1 MNGIGSSKV
10 INNTAQLAAQF
21 NDFYLEI
28 TSPKISQIGNYKII
42 KEIGEG
48 AFGKAYLA
56 THILLNINVVLKC
69 GLIDDPNIVRE
80 IYYHKQLKHKN
91 IVSLYEVIKTEN
103 HLWIALEYCQGGEL
117 YYYIYEKKRLELDEC
132 RNIFFQIV
140 LGVKYVHSLNLSH
153 RDLKLENILLAD
165 QKRTIVKLTD
175 FGFIREFN
183 PQSRKFL
190 STICGTTVY
199 MAPELLT
206 GQKYSGFVIDIWSM
220 GVILYTMLNGM
231 LPFDDDDEMKI
242 QHKVI
247 NTEPMF
253 YDHVPIDVNQL
264 ISKMLLKDPNQRPSL
279 NEILNSSYLI
289 DVYNKYLEKG
299 TKRNSSGSGDAESI
313 ISINQHYNTVDRP
326 FEAKIEKDLLR
337 KLQRISFD
345 TEELKATMY
354 NNEINLLTA
363 FYELLLTQ
371 EYSKKKQK
379 YMREK
384 KRKLYEAKKSLK
396 KSRKRVKSVLSL
408 SDQALGSQP
417 LERIMSSLSI
427 ASNKNSS
434 RHTLTIARK
443 SLDKNDTTQIP
454 PLPKSSQTSRLNI
467 EIPSPRATNTSI
479 ALPPRSR
486 RGSREISTTTAASSI
501 TADLN
506 TPLRRTV
513 SFVPDGRRLSQV
525 ISSEPK
531 ETIKKT
537 NKSGKILHKLQF
549 WKKNK
554 GDEYQDDTISHYST
568 KSNHSKSTND
578 VMIESDGE
586 NPLELIVKGGNNSPI
601 KFDNTM
607 NSHQKMN
614 TVPPEVLEQQ
624 RLDRFHKNDATRRQ
638 RENSNS
644 DGQSGKLERPQ
655 QLQLQHHRQLLQ
667 LQSLNTGLSTS
678 GIDSPHTPPSAE
690 NSRFARTRPSS
701 MISQISQLSKLSQ
714 MSTMLSESELDIL
727 DETDTMDD
735 DDDYDDDDYDDEVY
749 ESSINTSQDNKLTG
763 PNATPSSSN
772 QGVKTSSKKRPT
784 YRRGVASDTS
794 ITSTPSA
801 SGGGAGGGS
810 GIISTIPK
818 KKNSLSKLR
827 SNSSEDISEDSYR
840 FNDENMPMGRSGSP
854 DLGKKRSFRALQ
866 QPIPLVNG
874 TTSTSIAEKL
884 NDATKMPYVR
894 APSPPIGFK
903 YNAKANKKMMTT
915 AINGN
920 NNNNNNNQQQPP
932 GYQDTKQVED
942 WIHNG
947 TTGNTTTFTKS
958 TIYQPVINE
967 EEEENV

>member
-56 THILLNINVVLKC
+56 THVLLNINVVLKC

-206 GQKYSGFVIDIWSM
+206 GQKYSGFAIDIWSM

-486 RGSREISTTTAASSI
+486 RSSREISTTTAASSI

-578 VMIESDGE
+578 VMMESDGE
-586 NPLELIVKGGNNSPI
+586 NPLELIVKGGNNSSI
-601 KFDNTM
+601 KLDNTM

-624 RLDRFHKNDATRRQ
+624 RLDRFHKNDGTRRQ

-667 LQSLNTGLSTS
+667 LQSSNTGLSTS

-727 DETDTMDD
+727 DETDTMD
-735 DDDYDDDDYDDEVY
+735 DDDDYDDEVY

-920 NNNNNNNQQQPP
+920 NNNNNNNQQQQPP

>member
-206 GQKYSGFVIDIWSM
+206 GQKYSGFAIDIWSM

-513 SFVPDGRRLSQV
+513 SFVPDGRKLSQV

-735 DDDYDDDDYDDEVY
+735 DDDYDDEVY

-884 NDATKMPYVR
+884 NDATKMSYVR

>member
-206 GQKYSGFVIDIWSM
+206 GQKYSGFAIDIWSM

-486 RGSREISTTTAASSI
+486 RSSREISTTTAASSI

-601 KFDNTM
+601 KLDNTM

-614 TVPPEVLEQQ
+614 TIPPEVLEQQ

-727 DETDTMDD
+727 DETDTMD
-735 DDDYDDDDYDDEVY
+735 DDDDYDDEVY

>member
-56 THILLNINVVLKC
+56 THVLLNINVVLKC

-206 GQKYSGFVIDIWSM
+206 GQKYSGFAIDIWSM

-667 LQSLNTGLSTS
+667 LQSSNTGLSTS

-727 DETDTMDD
+727 DETDTMD
-735 DDDYDDDDYDDEVY
+735 DDDDYDDEVY

>member
-183 PQSRKFL
+183 PQSRRFL

-206 GQKYSGFVIDIWSM
+206 GQKYSGFAIDIWSM

-486 RGSREISTTTAASSI
+486 RSSREISTTTAASSI

-513 SFVPDGRRLSQV
+513 SFVPDGRKLSQV

-735 DDDYDDDDYDDEVY
+735 DDDYDDEVY

-884 NDATKMPYVR
+884 NDATKMSYVR

>member
-56 THILLNINVVLKC
+56 THVLLNINVVLKC

-183 PQSRKFL
+183 PQSRRFL

-206 GQKYSGFVIDIWSM
+206 GQKYSGFAIDIWSM

-486 RGSREISTTTAASSI
+486 RSSREISTTTAASSI

-601 KFDNTM
+601 KLDNTM

-667 LQSLNTGLSTS
+667 LQSSNTGLSTS

-735 DDDYDDDDYDDEVY
+735 DDDYDDEVY

-801 SGGGAGGGS
+801 SGGDAGGGS

>member
-56 THILLNINVVLKC
+56 THVLLNINVVLKC

-644 DGQSGKLERPQ
+644 DGQTGKLERPQ

-727 DETDTMDD
+727 DETDTMD
-735 DDDYDDDDYDDEVY
+735 DDDDYDDEVY

>member
-56 THILLNINVVLKC
+56 THVLLNINVVLKC

-183 PQSRKFL
+183 PQSRRFL

-206 GQKYSGFVIDIWSM
+206 GQKYSGFAIDIWSM

-486 RGSREISTTTAASSI
+486 RSSREISTTTAASSI

-554 GDEYQDDTISHYST
+554 GDEYQDDTISHYSI

-601 KFDNTM
+601 KFDNIM

-624 RLDRFHKNDATRRQ
+624 RLDRFHKNDGTRRQ

-667 LQSLNTGLSTS
+667 LQSSNTGLSTS

-735 DDDYDDDDYDDEVY
+735 DDDYDDEVY

-801 SGGGAGGGS
+801 SGGDAGGGS

-947 TTGNTTTFTKS
+947 TTGNTTMFTKS

>member
-56 THILLNINVVLKC
+56 THVLLNINVVLKC

-206 GQKYSGFVIDIWSM
+206 GQKYSGFAIDIWSM

-486 RGSREISTTTAASSI
+486 RSSREISTTTAASSI

-578 VMIESDGE
+578 VMMESDGE

-644 DGQSGKLERPQ
+644 DGQTGKLERPQ

-727 DETDTMDD
+727 DETDTMD
-735 DDDYDDDDYDDEVY
+735 DDDDYDDEVY

>member
-206 GQKYSGFVIDIWSM
+206 GQKYSGFAIDIWSM

-486 RGSREISTTTAASSI
+486 RSSREISTTTAASSI

-578 VMIESDGE
+578 VMMESDGE

-601 KFDNTM
+601 KLDNTM

-614 TVPPEVLEQQ
+614 TIPPEVLEQQ
-624 RLDRFHKNDATRRQ
+624 RLDRFHKNDGTRRQ

-727 DETDTMDD
+727 DETDTMD
-735 DDDYDDDDYDDEVY
+735 DDDDYDDEVY

-947 TTGNTTTFTKS
+947 TTGNTTMFTKS

>member
-206 GQKYSGFVIDIWSM
+206 GQKYSGFAIDIWSM

-443 SLDKNDTTQIP
+443 SLDKNDTTKIP

-486 RGSREISTTTAASSI
+486 RSSREISTTTAASSI

-578 VMIESDGE
+578 VMMESDGE

-727 DETDTMDD
+727 DETDTMD
-735 DDDYDDDDYDDEVY
+735 DDDDYDDEVY

-947 TTGNTTTFTKS
+947 TTGNTTMFTKS

>member
-48 AFGKAYLA
+48 AFGKTYLA

-735 DDDYDDDDYDDEVY
+735 DDDYDDEVY

>member
-486 RGSREISTTTAASSI
+486 RSSREISTTTAASSI

-735 DDDYDDDDYDDEVY
+735 DDDYDDEVY

>member
-601 KFDNTM
+601 KLDNTM

-614 TVPPEVLEQQ
+614 TIPPEVLEQQ

-727 DETDTMDD
+727 DETDTMD
-735 DDDYDDDDYDDEVY
+735 DDDDYDDEVY

>member
-486 RGSREISTTTAASSI
+486 RSSREISTTTAASSI

-644 DGQSGKLERPQ
+644 DGQTGKLERPQ

-727 DETDTMDD
+727 DETDTMD
-735 DDDYDDDDYDDEVY
+735 DDDDYDDEVY

>member
-56 THILLNINVVLKC
+56 THVLLNINVVLKC

-206 GQKYSGFVIDIWSM
+206 GQKYSGFAIDIWSM

-486 RGSREISTTTAASSI
+486 RSSREISTTTAASSI

-578 VMIESDGE
+578 VMMESDGE

-667 LQSLNTGLSTS
+667 LQSSNTGLSTS

-727 DETDTMDD
+727 DETDTMD
-735 DDDYDDDDYDDEVY
+735 DDDDYDDEVY

-947 TTGNTTTFTKS
+947 TTGNTTMFTKS

>member
-667 LQSLNTGLSTS
+667 LQSSNTGLSTS

-727 DETDTMDD
+727 DETDTMD
-735 DDDYDDDDYDDEVY
+735 DDDDYDDEVY

-947 TTGNTTTFTKS
+947 TTGNTTMFTKS

>member
-1 MNGIGSSKV
+1 MNGIGTSKV

-206 GQKYSGFVIDIWSM
+206 GQKYSGFAIDIWSM

-486 RGSREISTTTAASSI
+486 RSSREISTTTAASSI

-624 RLDRFHKNDATRRQ
+624 RLDRFHKNDGTRRQ

-667 LQSLNTGLSTS
+667 LQSSNTGLSTS

-727 DETDTMDD
+727 DETDTMD
-735 DDDYDDDDYDDEVY
+735 DDDDYDDEVY

-903 YNAKANKKMMTT
+903 YSAKANKKMMTT

>member
-206 GQKYSGFVIDIWSM
+206 GQKYSGFAIDIWSM

-486 RGSREISTTTAASSI
+486 RSSREISTTTAASSI

-554 GDEYQDDTISHYST
+554 VDEYQDDTISHYST

-578 VMIESDGE
+578 VMMESDGE

-601 KFDNTM
+601 KLDNTM

-638 RENSNS
+638 RQNSNS

-667 LQSLNTGLSTS
+667 LQSSNTGLSTS

-727 DETDTMDD
+727 DETDTMD
-735 DDDYDDDDYDDEVY
+735 DDDDYDDEVY

>member
-206 GQKYSGFVIDIWSM
+206 GQKYSGFAIDIWSM

-735 DDDYDDDDYDDEVY
+735 DDDYDDEVY

>member
-206 GQKYSGFVIDIWSM
+206 GQKYSGFVIDIWSI

-578 VMIESDGE
+578 VMMESDGE

-601 KFDNTM
+601 KLDNTM

-614 TVPPEVLEQQ
+614 TIPPEVLEQQ
-624 RLDRFHKNDATRRQ
+624 RLDRFHKNDGTRRQ

-727 DETDTMDD
+727 DETDTMD
-735 DDDYDDDDYDDEVY
+735 DDDDYDDEVY

-947 TTGNTTTFTKS
+947 TTGNTTMFTKS

>member
-10 INNTAQLAAQF
+10 INHTAQLAAQF
-21 NDFYLEI
+21 NEFYLEI

-56 THILLNINVVLKC
+56 THVLLNINVVLKC

-206 GQKYSGFVIDIWSM
+206 GQKYSGFAIDIWSM

-247 NTEPMF
+247 NTDPMF
-253 YDHVPIDVNQL
+253 YDHVPVDANQL

-279 NEILNSSYLI
+279 NEILNSSFLI
-289 DVYNKYLEKG
+289 DLYNKYLEKG
-299 TKRNSSGSGDAESI
+299 NKRNSSGSGDAESI

-337 KLQRISFD
+337 KLQRIDFD

-379 YMREK
+379 YIREK
-384 KRKLYEAKKSLK
+384 KRKLYEAKKSIK
-396 KSRKRVKSVLSL
+396 KSRKRVKSALSL
-408 SDQALGSQP
+408 SDQALNSQP

-427 ASNKNSS
+427 TSNKNSS
-434 RHTLTIARK
+434 SRHTLFIARK
-443 SLDKNDTTQIP
+443 SLDKADTTQIP
-454 PLPKSSQTSRLNI
+454 PLPKSSQGSRLNI

-486 RGSREISTTTAASSI
+486 RSSREISTTTAASSI
-501 TADLN
+501 TADLT

-525 ISSEPK
+525 ISEPK
-531 ETIKKT
+531 EANKKT

-578 VMIESDGE
+578 VMMESDGE
-586 NPLELIVKGGNNSPI
+586 NPLEIIVKGGGNKNNNSPI
-601 KFDNTM
+601 KLDNTM
-607 NSHQKMN
+607 H
-614 TVPPEVLEQQ
+614 TVAPEVLDQQ
-624 RLDRFHKNDATRRQ
+624 RLASRFQKNDGTQKQ
-638 RENSNS
+638 RENQNLE
-644 DGQSGKLERPQ
+644 GQSGKLERPQ
-655 QLQLQHHRQLLQ
+655 QVQLQHHRQQQ
-667 LQSLNTGLSTS
+667 LQSSNTGLSINA
-678 GIDSPHTPPSAE
+678 IDSPHTPPSAE
-690 NSRFARTRPSS
+690 TSRFARTRPSS
-701 MISQISQLSKLSQ
+701 MISQISQFSKLSQ

-735 DDDYDDDDYDDEVY
+735 DDDDYDDEVY
-749 ESSINTSQDNKLTG
+749 ESSINTSQDNKISG
-763 PNATPSSSN
+763 SNAPPSSSN
-772 QGVKTSSKKRPT
+772 QGGMKTSNKKRPT

-801 SGGGAGGGS
+801 SGGGGS

-840 FNDENMPMGRSGSP
+840 FNDENIPLGRSGSP

-866 QPIPLVNG
+866 QPVPLING
-874 TTSTSIAEKL
+874 TIATSISEKL

-894 APSPPIGFK
+894 APSPPVGFK

-915 AINGN
+915 AVNGN
-920 NNNNNNNQQQPP
+920 NNNNNNNYHQPP

-947 TTGNTTTFTKS
+947 TTGNTNTFTKS

>member
-206 GQKYSGFVIDIWSM
+206 GQKYSGFAIDIWSM

-486 RGSREISTTTAASSI
+486 RSSREISTTTAASSI

-578 VMIESDGE
+578 VMMESDGE

-727 DETDTMDD
+727 DETDTMD
-735 DDDYDDDDYDDEVY
+735 DDDDYDDEVY

>member
-206 GQKYSGFVIDIWSM
+206 GQKYSGFAIDIWSM

-601 KFDNTM
+601 KLDNTM

-614 TVPPEVLEQQ
+614 TIPPEVLEQQ
-624 RLDRFHKNDATRRQ
+624 RLDRFHKNDGTRRQ

-667 LQSLNTGLSTS
+667 LQSSNTGLSTS

-727 DETDTMDD
+727 DETDTMD
-735 DDDYDDDDYDDEVY
+735 DDDDYDDEVY

-947 TTGNTTTFTKS
+947 TTGNTTMFTKS

>member
-56 THILLNINVVLKC
+56 THVLLNINVVLKC

-206 GQKYSGFVIDIWSM
+206 GQKYSGFAIDIWSM

-578 VMIESDGE
+578 VMMESDGE
-586 NPLELIVKGGNNSPI
+586 NPLELIVKGSNNSPI
-601 KFDNTM
+601 KLDNTM

-667 LQSLNTGLSTS
+667 LQSSNTGLSTS

-727 DETDTMDD
+727 DETDTMD
-735 DDDYDDDDYDDEVY
+735 DDDDYDDEVY

>member
-183 PQSRKFL
+183 PQSRRFL

-206 GQKYSGFVIDIWSM
+206 GQKYSGFAIDIWSM

-486 RGSREISTTTAASSI
+486 RSSREISTTTAASSI

-554 GDEYQDDTISHYST
+554 VDEYQDDTISHYST

-578 VMIESDGE
+578 VMMESDGE

-638 RENSNS
+638 RQNSNS

-727 DETDTMDD
+727 DETDTMD
-735 DDDYDDDDYDDEVY
+735 DDDDYDDEVY

>member
-56 THILLNINVVLKC
+56 THVLLNINVVLKC

-206 GQKYSGFVIDIWSM
+206 GQKYSGFAIDIWSM

-434 RHTLTIARK
+434 RHALTIARK

-486 RGSREISTTTAASSI
+486 RSSREISTTTAASSI

-578 VMIESDGE
+578 VMMESDGE
-586 NPLELIVKGGNNSPI
+586 NPLELIVKGGNNSSI
-601 KFDNTM
+601 KLDNTM

-624 RLDRFHKNDATRRQ
+624 RLDRFHKNDGTRRQ

-667 LQSLNTGLSTS
+667 LQSSNTGLSTS

-735 DDDYDDDDYDDEVY
+735 DDDYDDEVY

-772 QGVKTSSKKRPT
+772 QGIKSSSKKRPT

-920 NNNNNNNQQQPP
+920 NNNNNNNQQQQPP

>member
-206 GQKYSGFVIDIWSM
+206 GQKYSGFAIDIWSM

-601 KFDNTM
+601 KLDNTM

-614 TVPPEVLEQQ
+614 TIPPEVLEQQ

-667 LQSLNTGLSTS
+667 LQSSNTGLSTS

-727 DETDTMDD
+727 DETDTMD
-735 DDDYDDDDYDDEVY
+735 DDDDYDDEVY

-947 TTGNTTTFTKS
+947 TTGNTTMFTKS

>member
-554 GDEYQDDTISHYST
+554 VDEYQDDTISHYST

-578 VMIESDGE
+578 VMMESDGE

-601 KFDNTM
+601 KLDNTM

-638 RENSNS
+638 RQNSNS

-667 LQSLNTGLSTS
+667 LQSSNTGLSTS

-727 DETDTMDD
+727 DETDTMD
-735 DDDYDDDDYDDEVY
+735 DDDDYDDEVY

>member
-206 GQKYSGFVIDIWSM
+206 GQKYSGFAIDIWSM

-486 RGSREISTTTAASSI
+486 RSSREISTTTAASSI

-578 VMIESDGE
+578 VMMESDGE
-586 NPLELIVKGGNNSPI
+586 NPLELIVKGSNNSPI
-601 KFDNTM
+601 KLDNTM

-667 LQSLNTGLSTS
+667 LQSSNTGLSTS

-727 DETDTMDD
+727 DETDTMD
-735 DDDYDDDDYDDEVY
+735 DDDDYDDEVY

>member
-56 THILLNINVVLKC
+56 THVLLNINVVLKC

-183 PQSRKFL
+183 PQSRRFL

-206 GQKYSGFVIDIWSM
+206 GQKYSGFAIDIWSM

-486 RGSREISTTTAASSI
+486 RSSREISTTTAASSI

-554 GDEYQDDTISHYST
+554 GDEYQDDTISHYSI

-601 KFDNTM
+601 KFDNIM

-667 LQSLNTGLSTS
+667 LQSSNTGLSTS

-735 DDDYDDDDYDDEVY
+735 DDDYDDEVY

-801 SGGGAGGGS
+801 SGGDAGGGS

-947 TTGNTTTFTKS
+947 TTGNTTMFTKS

>member
-117 YYYIYEKKRLELDEC
+117 YYYRYEKKRLELDEC

-735 DDDYDDDDYDDEVY
+735 DDDYDDEVY

>member
-644 DGQSGKLERPQ
+644 DGQTGKLERPQ

-727 DETDTMDD
+727 DETDTMD
-735 DDDYDDDDYDDEVY
+735 DDDDYDDEVY

>member
-554 GDEYQDDTISHYST
+554 GDEYQDDTISYYST

-727 DETDTMDD
+727 DETDTMD
-735 DDDYDDDDYDDEVY
+735 DDDDYDDEVY

>member
-56 THILLNINVVLKC
+56 THVLLNINVVLKC

-206 GQKYSGFVIDIWSM
+206 GQKYSGFAIDIWSM

-434 RHTLTIARK
+434 RHALTIARK

-486 RGSREISTTTAASSI
+486 RSSREISTTTAASSI

-578 VMIESDGE
+578 VMMESDGE
-586 NPLELIVKGGNNSPI
+586 NPLELIVKGGNNSSI
-601 KFDNTM
+601 KLDNTM

-624 RLDRFHKNDATRRQ
+624 RLDRFHKNDGTRRQ

-667 LQSLNTGLSTS
+667 LQSSNTGLSTS

-727 DETDTMDD
+727 DETDTMD
-735 DDDYDDDDYDDEVY
+735 DDDDYDDEVY

-920 NNNNNNNQQQPP
+920 NNNNNNNQQQQPP

>member
-56 THILLNINVVLKC
+56 THVLLNINVVLKC

-578 VMIESDGE
+578 VMMESDGE

-667 LQSLNTGLSTS
+667 LQSSNTGLSTS

-727 DETDTMDD
+727 DETDTMD
-735 DDDYDDDDYDDEVY
+735 DDDDYDDEVY

>member
-56 THILLNINVVLKC
+56 THVLLNINVVLKC

-206 GQKYSGFVIDIWSM
+206 GQKYSGFAIDIWSM

-735 DDDYDDDDYDDEVY
+735 DDDYDDEVY

>member
-578 VMIESDGE
+578 VMMESDGE

-667 LQSLNTGLSTS
+667 LQSSNTGLSTS

-727 DETDTMDD
+727 DETDTMD
-735 DDDYDDDDYDDEVY
+735 DDDDYDDEVY

-947 TTGNTTTFTKS
+947 TTGNTTMFTKS

>member
-206 GQKYSGFVIDIWSM
+206 GQKYSGFAIDIWSM

-354 NNEINLLTA
+354 NNEINPLTA

-486 RGSREISTTTAASSI
+486 RSSREISTTTAASSI

-644 DGQSGKLERPQ
+644 DGQTGKLERPQ

-727 DETDTMDD
+727 DETDTMD
-735 DDDYDDDDYDDEVY
+735 DDDDYDDEVY